1 MAHILVVDDRSINRE
16 FLITLLG
23 YYGHTLSEA
32 ADGVEAL
39 ERVSE
44 RKPDLVIT
52 DLLMPNMD
60 GEEFVRRLHADP
72 ATKDTPVIIYTA
84 TYRARE
90 ARAIADRVGV
100 RTVLAKPCEPEALVA
115 A

>member
-1 MAHILVVDDRSINRE
+1 VR
-16 FLITLLG
+16 
-23 YYGHTLSEA
+23 
-32 ADGVEAL
+32 
-39 ERVSE
+39 E

-60 GEEFVRRLHADP
+60 GEELMRRLRADP
-72 ATKDTPVIIYTA
+72 ATKDMPAIIYTA

-100 RTVLAKPCEPEALVA
+100 RQVLAKPSEPNVIAPRWSRPWVRSQPQGTHLHLTRPAPPSRESRRSAST
-115 A
+115 